1 MALLCSTWLHS
12 YHGFTSLYVTLL
24 HSTMGVVDSTW
35 LYFTVSW
42 LYFSLLGSTLLYTS
56 FTRLYITLP
65 WLYFYLLD
73 STYFDSTSF
82 AIALLDSISFY
93 HGSITL
99 YLRVPLSTTNLL
111 DFTWLYF
118 TLLYLP
124 WLYFTLLDVI
134 LPCFYII
141 YFSSMSLY
149 LTLLHC
155 TMLCVK
161 FLFSFCLYCSI
172 SVAHSFTPWLV

>member
-1 MALLCSTWLHS
+1 M
-12 YHGFTSLYVTLL
+12 TLL
-24 HSTMGVVDSTW
+24 HSTIGVVDSTW

-42 LYFSLLGSTLLYTS
+42 LYFILLGYTLLYHGFTS

-82 AIALLDSISFY
+82 CNCSTWLYISFY

-118 TLLYLP
+118 TLLHLP

-134 LPCFYII
+134 LHCFYII

-172 SVAHSFTPWLV
+172 SVANSFTPWLV